1 MTSKKSTQSKHIA
14 SFSLAAMGTGFAAT
28 IPFQG
33 SSSWIN
39 VLHGGFE
46 AGLVGGLADW
56 FAVTALFRHPM
67 GIPIPH
73 TALLP
78 KNRNKMIKA
87 LVSTLENDW
96 LSKESIQDKLKKMQV
111 TEKLF
116 PILEK
121 ELHSESA
128 RKGMV
133 SLADQLIRSIQVEK
147 IAPFIEKELKFSL
160 SSIEVNGVLQSVVNQ
175 VLIHEYDE
183 KVFDYVLSEAEQWAK
198 KEDTAHQLGSVAM
211 RALKNIELDGFM
223 QFALKSV
230 QNLLD
235 EEKLGTILQN
245 LLLNVVSHLRQTED
259 ANRKA
264 FLLHVRT
271 KLRSIEDKKEW
282 VEEIENWKQNLLAK
296 WEPAEKITEILQ
308 RIQQKAFVFIQSS
321 EFMDT
326 YILPC
331 LTGLLK
337 NLKEDRIKNGMI
349 EKGIQKQIA
358 NLVEENHSKIGKL
371 VQENL
376 DKLDNETL
384 VYMMENNIG
393 KDLQWIRVNGAVCGF
408 MIGIILS
415 GIKSFIY

>member
-1 MTSKKSTQSKHIA
+1 MTSKKSTQSKHLA
-14 SFSLAAMGTGFAAT
+14 SFSLAVMGTGFAVT

-33 SSSWIN
+33 SSWVN
-39 VLHGGFE
+39 VVHGGFE

-56 FAVTALFRHPM
+56 FAVTALFRHPL
-67 GIPIPH
+67 GIPVPH

-96 LSKESIQDKLKKMQV
+96 LSKESIQEKLKKIQF

-116 PILEK
+116 PILER

-147 IAPFIEKELKFSL
+147 IAPFIEKELKYSL
-160 SSIEVNGVLQSVVNQ
+160 SSIEVSGVLQSVVDQ

-198 KEDTAHQLGSVAM
+198 KENTAHQLGSVAM

-245 LLLNVVSHLRQTED
+245 LLLNVVSHLRQTDD

-282 VEEIENWKQNLLAK
+282 IEEIENWKQHLLAK

-308 RIQQKAFVFIQSS
+308 RIQQKALDFIQSS
-321 EFMDT
+321 KFMDT
-326 YILPC
+326 YVLPL
-331 LTGLLK
+331 LTDLLN
-337 NLKEDRIKNGMI
+337 NLKEDPIKNSMI

-358 NLVEENHSKIGKL
+358 NLVEDNHSKIGKL

-376 DKLDNETL
+376 DKLDNDTL

-415 GIKSFIY
+415 GIKAFIY

>member
-1 MTSKKSTQSKHIA
+1 MTSKKSKQSKHLA
-14 SFSLAAMGTGFAAT
+14 SFSLAVMGTGFATT
-28 IPFQG
+28 IPFHG
-33 SSSWIN
+33 SSWID
-39 VLHGGFE
+39 VVHGGFE

-56 FAVTALFRHPM
+56 FAVTALFRHPL

-96 LSKESIQDKLKKMQV
+96 LSKESIQDKLQKIQF
-111 TEKLF
+111 TEKIF

-128 RKGMV
+128 RKGLV
-133 SLADQLIRSIQVEK
+133 SLADQLIRSVQVEK

-160 SSIEVNGVLQSVVNQ
+160 SSIEINGVLQSVVDQ

-198 KEDTAHQLGSVAM
+198 RESTGHQLGSMAM
-211 RALKNIELDGFM
+211 QALNNIELDGFM

-230 QNLLD
+230 QNLLN
-235 EEKLGTILQN
+235 EEKLGSILQN
-245 LLLNVVSHLRQTED
+245 LLLNVVSHLRQKED
-259 ANRKA
+259 PNRKA
-264 FLLHVRT
+264 FLLHVRK

-282 VEEIENWKQNLLAK
+282 LEEIENWKQHLLAK

-308 RIQQKAFVFIQSS
+308 RIQQKTLAFIQSS

-326 YILPC
+326 YVLPF
-331 LTGLLK
+331 LTRLLN
-337 NLKEDRIKNGMI
+337 NLKEDPIKNSMI
-349 EKGIQKQIA
+349 ENGVQKQIA
-358 NLVEENHSKIGKL
+358 ILVEDNHSKIGKL

-376 DKLDNETL
+376 DKLDNDKL
-384 VYMMENNIG
+384 VFMMENNIG

-408 MIGIILS
+408 MIGIVLT
-415 GIKSFIY
+415 GIKALIY